1 MQYNVLN
8 ACVTVKEIISQEKYY
23 RIKGNPI
30 DMYNVHMRVYGLEP
44 CLPHMYFFW
53 RSIQEI
59 PSNFMVATQCSVLL
73 ISQL

>member
-30 DMYNVHMRVYGLEP
+30 DMYV
-44 CLPHMYFFW
+44 
-53 RSIQEI
+53 
-59 PSNFMVATQCSVLL
+59 QCRYEN
-73 ISQL
+73 IWT

>member
-30 DMYNVHMRVYGLEP
+30 DMYVIVQCTYE
-44 CLPHMYFFW
+44 
-53 RSIQEI
+53 SIW
-59 PSNFMVATQCSVLL
+59 T
-73 ISQL
+73 